1 MKPNLKKIILSLAI
15 PLMTGGLAALLIRG
29 SLPIYQTV
37 NKPPLSPPSLLF
49 PIVWTVLYLL
59 MGFGSYLVD
68 GSNSGQKGRALTL
81 YAVQLVLNFI
91 WPIIFFNLQAFLPAL
106 IILAMLWYVVL
117 QMILAFRDIV
127 PLAGYLQIPYLL
139 WLTFAFYLN
148 FGVYL
153 LNR

>member
-59 MGFGSYLVD
+59 MGFGSYLVE

-91 WPIIFFNLQAFLPAL
+91 WPVIFFNLQAFLPAL